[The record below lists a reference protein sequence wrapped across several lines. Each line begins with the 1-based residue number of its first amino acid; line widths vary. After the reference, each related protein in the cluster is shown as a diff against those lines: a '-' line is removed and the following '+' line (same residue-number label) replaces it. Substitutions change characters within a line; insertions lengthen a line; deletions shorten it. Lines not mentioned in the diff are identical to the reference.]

1 MLQNVVSMCKIKKKT
16 PPLVF
21 FSPLRKPANF
31 SQFNYSIPIQ
41 KLKKK
46 ERVWVKEPIL
56 CKGCYS
62 RKKIKIK
69 TTCVR
74 QWNMMFITQTISV
87 DIVISTITC
96 LVIARISKWIK
107 NNEKKANAVL
117 KSHTKLFILS
127 DFCFKWQYFFSL
139 QLKKP
144 CSYLDGTQIA

>member
-1 MLQNVVSMCKIKKKT
+1 MLQNVVSMCNIQKKT

-21 FSPLRKPANF
+21 FSPTKTSKF
-31 SQFNYSIPIQ
+31 FTIQ
-41 KLKKK
+41 LLNPHPETKKK
-46 ERVWVKEPIL
+46 ERLWVKEPIL

-62 RKKIKIK
+62 RKKIMIK

-107 NNEKKANAVL
+107 NNEKRANAIL
-117 KSHTKLFILS
+117 KSDTKLFILK
-127 DFCFKWQYFFSL
+127 DFCFKWQYFFFL
-139 QLKKP
+139 
-144 CSYLDGTQIA
+144 CS